1 MKIKI
6 LFGGLLLM
14 MFGAI
19 STAGAAIPAMDSVD
33 GPSCDELRS
42 EIKNLRNAQSYLMKS
57 LVQKNDTLAETLEIF
72 AKDVLGQ
79 KSRNSKSDSKKLK
92 QAATS
97 FRSHSIREQGLVD
110 RFEALAQDLYARIDE
125 CLPKTETASNPTQ
138 PQAQT
143 NQ

>member
-1 MKIKI
+1 MKTTII
-6 LFGGLLLM
+6 GLGLLLV
-14 MFGAI
+14 
-19 STAGAAIPAMDSVD
+19 SLQVTAAIPAMDSVD

-79 KSRNSKSDSKKLK
+79 KSRNAKNDSRKLK
-92 QAATS
+92 QTAAS

-110 RFEALAQDLYARIDE
+110 RFEALAQDLYSRIDE
-125 CLPKTETASNPTQ
+125 CLPKTETTPAASS
-138 PQAQT
+138 PQAQSS
-143 NQ
+143 Q